1 MSEYLLDAAK
11 EYKKLLAVEYDIV
24 IAHKGTAKYIRLKF
38 EKEHFYHLCGL
49 QYAYGFTS
57 VRTLRK
63 EAAFDLTM
71 TKDLTDADIFGRN
84 SQVSKDRIHC
94 VKELEQIL
102 DGDDLY
108 FLWDY
113 RRKTIS
119 KIKAEY
125 LISSTA
131 GTFPCFIFL
140 DSKNSGGHYCKSLF
154 PQPAKKKEEYLKGLT
169 KFSLLYKRKR
179 ILDTGECILQ
189 LDREMLTEAQFD
201 KLGIP

>member
-1 MSEYLLDAAK
+1 MSEYLLGAAK
-11 EYKKLLAVEYDIV
+11 AFKKLLAVEYDIV
-24 IAHKGTAKYIRLKF
+24 VAHKGMARYIRLKF
-38 EKEHFYHLCGL
+38 MKEHFYHLCGL
-49 QYAYGFTS
+49 QYAYGSTH

-63 EAAFDLTM
+63 EEAFDLVM
-71 TKDLTDADIFGRN
+71 TEKLTDNDIFGNN
-84 SQVSKDRIHC
+84 SQVSRDRILC
-94 VKELEQIL
+94 VKELERIL

-131 GTFPCFIFL
+131 GTFPCFIFIENANF
-140 DSKNSGGHYCKSLF
+140 DGHYCKSLF
-154 PQPAKKKEEYLKGLT
+154 SPSKDNKEEYLKGLT
-169 KFSLLYKRKR
+169 NFTLLYKRKR

-189 LDREMLTEAQFD
+189 HNMKTLTNTQFEE
-201 KLGIP
+201 LGIP